1 MAKNGYIVG
10 VDTGGTFTDVTVL
23 RRAGEITIGKAPTTP
38 DDFSRGVMDAIEV
51 TARSMDLS
59 LEDLLENTTY
69 VKHGTTVGT
78 NALITRAG
86 SKVGFITTAGFEDTT
101 MIMRAVGRIDGLSE
115 EEIKHMAKVTKPE
128 PLVPKTMIRG
138 VHERVDYR
146 GEVVVPINLEE
157 AKEAIRSLVEEEK
170 VEAVAVSFIF
180 GWLNPVHEDKVR
192 ELARQMVPESKVYF
206 TFANELMPVI
216 GEYSRANT
224 VITNSFL
231 GRTMLE
237 YVSNLSRKL
246 NASGLRSP
254 LMIMQA
260 NGGITNSEEM
270 VPITT
275 LQSGPAGGM
284 IATKYM
290 ADLLGHKNVIST
302 DMGGTSF
309 DVGLIN
315 DGFWHYVREPVAQ
328 RYRFFQPMID
338 IESIGAGGGTIARV
352 ESTTGRLLVGPQS
365 AGAHPGPVA
374 YDTGG
379 EEVTITDANLLL
391 GYLDPNQF
399 LGGKKKLNREKA
411 EKAVKEKIA
420 KPLGLNVIE
429 AVAGIHQVVNSQMVD
444 LIRKQVVRRGHI
456 PEEYVVYV
464 FGGAGPVHAAGYAS
478 GLGIKKTYIFPTSSV
493 FSAYGIASADVIH
506 SRLISQRFLMP
517 ADPVQLNRRLEGVE
531 KELLRTMT
539 REGFSSNQVSFR
551 RIFYMR
557 YHRQM
562 NDVGIQVPAKRY
574 VAKDMTSIERMFERE
589 YERIYG
595 TGSTFREAGTEIISI
610 GIDAIGKTVKPR
622 PKRYP
627 VTRSRVSGA
636 VKGYRKIFFTSP
648 KLKSF
653 KTAIYDYDKLKP
665 GHRFDGPAIVE
676 TAITTVVVP
685 PQNSVR
691 VDRFL
696 NIEME
701 I

>member
-1 MAKNGYIVG
+1 MAKDGYIIG

-23 RRAGEITIGKAPTTP
+23 TRGGETTIGKAPTTP

-51 TARSMDLS
+51 TARSMALS
-59 LEDLLENTTY
+59 LEELLKKTRY

-78 NALITRAG
+78 NALITRTG
-86 SKVGFITTAGFEDTT
+86 SKVGFITTSGFEDTT
-101 MIMRAVGRIDGLSE
+101 LIMRGVGRIDGLSE

-128 PLVPKTMIRG
+128 PLVPKTLIRG

-146 GEVVVPINLEE
+146 GRVVVPINLEE
-157 AKEAIRSLVEEEK
+157 AREAIRSLVEERQ

-180 GWLNPVHEDKVR
+180 GWLNPVHEQKMR
-192 ELARQMVPESKVYF
+192 ELARQMYPESKVYF
-206 TFANELMPVI
+206 TFAHELMPVI

-231 GRTMLE
+231 GRTMVD
-237 YVSNLSRKL
+237 YVTHLSRKL
-246 NASGLRSP
+246 NLLGLRRP

-275 LQSGPAGGM
+275 IQSGPAGGM
-284 IATKYM
+284 IATKHM

-315 DGFWHYVREPVAQ
+315 DGFWHYIREPIAQ
-328 RYRFFQPMID
+328 RYRLFQPMID

-352 ESTTGRLLVGPQS
+352 EATTGRLLVGPQS

-379 EEVTITDANLLL
+379 EEVTVTDADLLL
-391 GYLDPNQF
+391 GYLDPNLF
-399 LGGKKKLNREKA
+399 LGGKKRLNKEKA

-420 KPLGLNVIE
+420 KPLGLDLVE

-444 LIRKQVVRRGHI
+444 LIRKQVVRRGHV

-493 FSAYGIASADVIH
+493 FSAFGIASADVIH
-506 SRLISQRFLMP
+506 TRLISQRFLMP
-517 ADPVQLNRRLEGVE
+517 ADPIALNRRLEAVE
-531 KELLRTMT
+531 KELLRVMV
-539 REGFSSNQVSFR
+539 REGFSSSQVSFR
-551 RIFYMR
+551 RTFFMR

-562 NDVGIQVPAKRY
+562 NDVGIQVPSKRY
-574 VAKDMTSIERMFERE
+574 APRDITAIDRMFERE
-589 YERIYG
+589 YEKIYG
-595 TGSTFREAGTEIISI
+595 AGSTFREAGTEIISI
-610 GIDAIGKTVKPR
+610 GVDAIGKTVKSR
-622 PKRYP
+622 PKRHP
-627 VTRSRVSGA
+627 LTRGHARGA
-636 VKGYRKIFFTSP
+636 VKGYRQIFFTSP
-648 KLKSF
+648 RLRSF
-653 KTAIYDYDKLKP
+653 RTAIYDYERLTP

-676 TAITTVVVP
+676 TPITTVVVP
-685 PQNSVR
+685 PQKSVR

-696 NIEME
+696 NIELE

>member
-1 MAKNGYIVG
+1 MLKNKYILG
-10 VDTGGTFTDVTVL
+10 VDTGGTFTDVTILGKGGDTV
-23 RRAGEITIGKAPTTP
+23 IGKSTTTP

-51 TARSMDLS
+51 TGRSMGLS
-59 LEDLLENTTY
+59 LKDLLTNTSY

-78 NALITRAG
+78 NALITRTG

-101 MIMRAVGRIDGLSE
+101 MIMRGVGRIDGLSE
-115 EEIKHMAKVTKPE
+115 EEIKHMAKITKPA
-128 PLVPKTMIRG
+128 PLVPKTLIRG

-146 GEVVVPINLEE
+146 GRVVVPINLEE
-157 AKEAIRSLVEEEK
+157 TKQAIRSLVEEEQ

-180 GWLNPVHEDKVR
+180 GWCNPVHERKVR
-192 ELARQMVPESKVYF
+192 ELARQMYPESKVYF
-206 TFANELMPVI
+206 TFAHELMPVV

-231 GRTMLE
+231 GRTMVA
-237 YVSNLSRKL
+237 YVGDLSRKL
-246 NASGLRSP
+246 RDSGLRSP

-260 NGGITNSEEM
+260 NGGITNFREM

-315 DGFWHYVREPVAQ
+315 DGFWYYLREPIAQ

-352 ESTTGRLLVGPQS
+352 EATTGRLLVGPQS

-379 EEVTITDANLLL
+379 EEVTVTDANLLL
-391 GYLDPNQF
+391 GYLDPEFF
-399 LGGKKKLNREKA
+399 LGGKQKLNLVKA
-411 EKAVKEKIA
+411 EKAVREKIA
-420 KPLGLNVIE
+420 KPLGLDVVE
-429 AVAGIHQVVNSQMVD
+429 AAAGVHQVVNSQMVD

-493 FSAYGIASADVIH
+493 FSAFGIAAADVIH
-506 SRLISQRFLMP
+506 SRLISERFLMP
-517 ADPVQLNRRLEGVE
+517 ADPVVLNRRLETVE
-531 KELLRTMT
+531 EDLLQLMT
-539 REGFSSNQVSFR
+539 REGFSLRQVSFR
-551 RIFYMR
+551 RTFYMR

-562 NDVGIQVPAKRY
+562 NDVGIQVPTKRY
-574 VAKDMTSIERMFERE
+574 GQKDMVAIETMFEKE
-589 YERIYG
+589 YEKIYG
-595 TGSTFREAGTEIISI
+595 TGATFRAAGTEIISI
-610 GIDAIGKTVKPR
+610 GVDAIGNTLKPR

-627 VTRSRVSGA
+627 STRGHARAA

-648 KLKSF
+648 RLKSF
-653 KTAIYDYDKLKP
+653 KTAIYDYQKLRP
-665 GHRFDGPAIVE
+665 GHRFEGPAVVE
-676 TAITTVVVP
+676 TPITTVVVP
-685 PQNSVR
+685 PEKVVR
-691 VDRFL
+691 IDPFL
-696 NIEME
+696 NIEMAV
-701 I
+701 